1 VRTDMPGMIDFT
13 APLAGLNTAASAVA
27 HVALNINKGGSP
39 EDRIDLGQEIVA
51 LIQAQNDSKAD
62 ATVIRTGDEINKS
75 LLNITG

>member
-1 VRTDMPGMIDFT
+1 MPGMIDFT
-13 APLAGLNTAASAVA
+13 APLAGLNTAASAVD

-39 EDRIDLGQEIVA
+39 EDRIDLGQEMVA

-62 ATVIRTGDEINKS
+62 ATVLRTGDEINKN